1 MNAVTS
7 LICANI
13 GLWLGFAVYFLLLSK
28 KQRQIERQIKILSE
42 QMDIT

>member
-13 GLWLGFAVYFLLLSK
+13 GLWLGFAVYFFIIVQ
-28 KQRQIERQIKILSE
+28 KQRQIEKQIKILSE
-42 QMDIT
+42 QMDIN

>member
-13 GLWLGFAVYFLLLSK
+13 GLWLGFAVYFFIIVQKTAANRKTNQNSF
-28 KQRQIERQIKILSE
+28 R
-42 QMDIT
+42 TNGY